1 MRKKDVELLSVNK
14 LLIVHSV
21 EDRAA
26 IKMAL
31 DLYAP
36 VCKDITVYRNVT
48 TRERQMSSYFPFFI

>member
-1 MRKKDVELLSVNK
+1 MRKKDLELLSVNK

-31 DLYAP
+31 DLYVP

-48 TRERQMSSYFPFFI
+48 TR